1 MVKKT
6 KPDRELLGGQA
17 LIEGVMMKGSTAL
30 GYAVYA
36 PDGTLRTS
44 RVAYTPWRKKYPFL
58 GWFFIRG
65 SVNLFEMLMI
75 GMRALDFSVSV
86 ALPSE
91 YKQQSKYDMPLAIV
105 TSLLF
110 SFGLFMVLP
119 AFSFTLLQKSMQS
132 VLMLNFLEGLVRI
145 AIFMLFLFLIGFSR
159 DMRRLFSYHGA
170 EHMTVHAYEAAENL
184 TIANVRKYSTLH
196 PRCGTSFL
204 LIVFIISIVFLSGFG
219 HTALL
224 PRLGIKLAM
233 FPVIAGVS
241 YELVRLVCRLPKVLV
256 LAILSP
262 GLLMQYFTTRR
273 PDDAM
278 LQAAITALNT
288 AKD

>member
-36 PDGTLRTS
+36 PNGQLCTS
-44 RVAYTPWRKKYPFL
+44 HVSYTPWKKKYPLL

-75 GMRALDFSVSV
+75 GMKALDFSVSI
-86 ALPSE
+86 ALPGE
-91 YKQQSKYDMPLAIV
+91 YKQQSKYEMPLAIV
-105 TSLLF
+105 MSLLF

-119 AFSFTLLQKSMQS
+119 AFSFTLLQKFIQS
-132 VLMLNFLEGLVRI
+132 VPMLNFLEGLVRI
-145 AIFMLFLFLIGFSR
+145 AIFVLFLFLVGFSR
-159 DMRRLFSYHGA
+159 DMRRLFGYHGA
-170 EHMTVHAYEAAENL
+170 EHMTVHAYEAEEEL

-224 PRLGIKLAM
+224 LRLGIKLAM
-233 FPVIAGVS
+233 FPVITGVS
-241 YELVRLVCRLPKVLV
+241 YELVRLVCRLPRALMLV
-256 LAILSP
+256 ILSP

-288 AKD
+288 VKD